1 MDKSCTSREK
11 IPAKGNIADRPA
23 GQDNRN
29 WGKNMASELKIP
41 NGTGLESQDGMAKL
55 ARTIRDKILINEP
68 VKEDGLIDQLERAA
82 TEIDELLASSLGP
95 KGMNKIV
102 INQVNDVF
110 VTNDGKVIL
119 KEMDVLHPIVTS
131 LKKLAESMDKTCGD
145 GTKTAVILTSN
156 LIKNAVKLIRVG
168 VHPTIIIEGYEL
180 ALQKAYEMLQY
191 SIRQARE
198 EDVRTTITCSA
209 TGKGVERKQAEEITD
224 IVLKVIEHLDGT
236 QKGRL
241 DLNRNV
247 KVMKKVG
254 GPEIVALE
262 GLIMDENPARTD
274 MPKDFENPSVLIINY
289 DLKIKSGYLN
299 PQHNLRMD
307 SVQTALLF
315 EERKKEMCRKIA
327 EKIINSGANV
337 LFCEGDIDP
346 YIETLLRDS
355 NMLAFKKLKMKDL
368 EKLAEAVGTTLM
380 SQKDEILPRHL
391 GRADRIKLEKRNREN
406 FVFIT
411 VKGKPI
417 STILIWEPAR
427 YGLDKVEE
435 AVDDALNN
443 AAFLMKNREIV
454 NGGGAIEFE
463 LAHMVRIF
471 AATQQGKKQLAVL
484 AYAEALEKI
493 PETLA
498 RNAGM
503 KTIDAMVEMRNAYVR
518 GVEARIDLSRKVTDK
533 GPKVYDSATIKKLAL
548 VSATETARNV
558 LRIDEIIPK
567 A

>member
-1 MDKSCTSREK
+1 
-11 IPAKGNIADRPA
+11 
-23 GQDNRN
+23 
-29 WGKNMASELKIP
+29 MASELKTS
-41 NGTGLESQDGMAKL
+41 NGTNTESRDGMAKL
-55 ARTIRDKILINEP
+55 ARTIRDKILIDEP

-82 TEIDELLASSLGP
+82 AEIDELLASSLGP
-95 KGMNKIV
+95 KGMNKMV
-102 INQVNDVF
+102 VNPVNDVF
-110 VTNDGKVIL
+110 ITNDGKVIL
-119 KEMDVLHPIVTS
+119 KEMDVLHPIVTT
-131 LKKLAESMDKTCGD
+131 LKKLAESMDKACGD
-145 GTKTAVILTSN
+145 GTKTAVILASN
-156 LIKNAVKLIRVG
+156 LIKNAIGLIRAG

-180 ALQKAYEMLQY
+180 ALQKAYEMLRY
-191 SIRQARE
+191 SIRQAGE
-198 EDVRTTITCSA
+198 EDVRTTIACSA

-224 IVLKVIEHLDGT
+224 IVLGVIAHLSET

-254 GPEIVALE
+254 GPGMVALE

-274 MPKDFENPSVLIINY
+274 MPKDFENPSVLLINY

-307 SVQTALLF
+307 SVQTALMF
-315 EERKKEMCRKIA
+315 EERKREMCRELA
-327 EKIINSGANV
+327 GKIINSGANV

-355 NMLAFKKLKMKDL
+355 KILAFKKLKMKDL
-368 EKLAEAVGTTLM
+368 EKLSEATGTTLM
-380 SQKDEILPRHL
+380 SKNDEILPRHL
-391 GRADRIKLEKRNREN
+391 GKADRIKLEKRNREN

-417 STILIWEPAR
+417 STILIWDPTR

-443 AAFLMKNREIV
+443 AAFLIKNREIV

-471 AATQQGKKQLAVL
+471 AATQTGKKQLAIL
-484 AYAEALEKI
+484 AYAKALEKV

-503 KTIDAMVEMRNAYVR
+503 KTIDAMVEMRNAYAR
-518 GVEARIDLSRKVTDK
+518 GVEARIDISRKVTDK

-548 VSATETARNV
+548 ISATETARNV

>member
-1 MDKSCTSREK
+1 
-11 IPAKGNIADRPA
+11 
-23 GQDNRN
+23 
-29 WGKNMASELKIP
+29 MASELKTP
-41 NGTGLESQDGMAKL
+41 NGTDLESRDGMAKL
-55 ARTIRDKILINEP
+55 ARTIRDKVLINEP
-68 VKEDGLIDQLERAA
+68 VKEEGLIDQVERAA
-82 TEIDELLASSLGP
+82 VEIDEVLASSLGP
-95 KGMNKIV
+95 KGMNKII
-102 INQVNDVF
+102 INPVNDVF

-131 LKKLAESMDKTCGD
+131 LKKLAESMDKACGD
-145 GTKTAVILTSN
+145 GTKTAVILASN
-156 LIKNAVKLIRVG
+156 LIKNAIKLRRAG
-168 VHPTIIIEGYEL
+168 VHPTTIIEGYEL
-180 ALQKAYEMLQY
+180 ALKKAYEMLQY
-191 SIRQARE
+191 GIKQAGE
-198 EDVRTTITCSA
+198 EDVRTTIMCSA
-209 TGKGVERKQAEEITD
+209 TGKGVERQQAEAITE
-224 IVLKVIEHLDGT
+224 IVLGVIEHLT
-236 QKGRL
+236 ETREGRL
-241 DLNRNV
+241 DLNKNV
-247 KVMKKVG
+247 KILKKVG
-254 GPEIVALE
+254 GPGIEALE
-262 GLIMDENPARTD
+262 GIIMDENPARVD

-289 DLKIKSGYLN
+289 ELKIKSGYLN

-307 SVQTALLF
+307 SVQTALMF
-315 EERKKEMCRKIA
+315 EERKKEMCRALA

-355 NMLAFKKLKMKDL
+355 NILAFKKLKMKDL
-368 EKLAEAVGTTLM
+368 EKLSQAVGTTLM
-380 SQKDEILPRHL
+380 SKNDEILPRHL
-391 GRADRIKLEKRNREN
+391 GKADRIKLEKRNREN

-417 STILIWEPAR
+417 STVLIWDPAR

-443 AAFLMKNREIV
+443 AAFLIKNKEIV

-463 LAHMVRIF
+463 LAHMIRIF
-471 AATQQGKKQLAVL
+471 AATQQGKKQLAIL
-484 AYAEALEKI
+484 AYAEALERV

-503 KTIDAMVEMRNAYVR
+503 KTIDAMVEMRNAYAR
-518 GVEARIDLSRKVTDK
+518 GVEARIDISGKVTDK
-533 GPKVYDSATIKKLAL
+533 GPKVYDSATVKKLAL